1 MNARTDG
8 HPKRNENAS
17 EADKANGN
25 GNAMRLQANFPH
37 SRYESVDGEKLVG
50 CISASPRRKDI
61 GRGKTHENDKGDPE
75 VTDLLDKT
83 LCRTIVPCRDDPVV
97 SPPDIKDTTNCL

>member
-1 MNARTDG
+1 VNARTDG

-61 GRGKTHENDKGDPE
+61 GRG
-75 VTDLLDKT
+75 
-83 LCRTIVPCRDDPVV
+83 
-97 SPPDIKDTTNCL
+97 DTRE